1 MSYYDREV
9 SIDKNKLYQELS
21 NIKYNINLIKELNLG
36 NWKQRVEIITD
47 QINTSVDNIKNSLE

>member
-36 NWKQRVEIITD
+36 NWQQRVEIITD
-47 QINTSVDNIKNSLE
+47 QINASVDNIKNSVE